1 MRRRSSG
8 VLAAALLIAAGLLL
22 WVTSGF
28 AAGRERHSYTAGR
41 PPGSAQVTAGHTYWL
56 AVHGG
61 VRTLQARGVDPQT
74 VTCTGYRTAGS
85 GVALTLAREVVDT
98 KAVNA
103 FASFVASATQRIS
116 VVCTGVGAV
125 YVDDAEDATFDLG
138 GLLLIAA
145 CVVLVIGVGLLLSA
159 LRTGAARVP
168 ARAGRPDGHDRSGAD
183 AALEPS

>member
-8 VLAAALLIAAGLLL
+8 VLPAALLVAAGLLL

-28 AAGRERHSYTAGR
+28 AAGRERHSYTGGR
-41 PPGSAQVTAGHTYWL
+41 PAASAQVSAGHTYWL

-61 VRTLQARGVDPQT
+61 VRALQARGVDPKT
-74 VTCTGYRTAGS
+74 VTCTAYRTAGS
-85 GVALTLAREVVDT
+85 GVALTLTREVVDT

-103 FASFVASATQRIS
+103 FASFVAPATQRIS

-125 YVDDAEDATFDLG
+125 YVDDAQDATFDVG

-159 LRTGAARVP
+159 VRTGAARP
-168 ARAGRPDGHDRSGAD
+168 APYATSPDGHDRSGAD
-183 AALEPS
+183 AALDPS